1 LAQTALARL
10 TVAGLAGDTG
20 KTLVSTGLVR
30 TLKRRGLRVAT
41 FKKGPDYI
49 DSAWLAAAAGTAAR
63 NLDTYLMP
71 DSAIHAS
78 LARAARGSDVAVIEG
93 NRGLFDGMDSEGSH
107 STAQLAKLVGAPVVL
122 VVDATKVTRTVAAQ
136 VLGCEVMDPKLNL
149 AAVILNRVASGRH
162 EAVIREAIA
171 ETTDVPVLGAI
182 PRTENLD
189 LPSRHLGLVTV
200 AEHPRSEEMLERAA
214 SLVERF
220 VDVGGLLKVAREAP
234 RLEIVSESP
243 RPAPPAARVRIG
255 VARDVAFSFYYPENL
270 EELEQAGAELVYFSP
285 TTDET
290 LPQVDAIYIG
300 GGFPEVYAARLAENR
315 PFRHELKRRIAEGL
329 PAWAECGGLMYLA
342 QQLVTEGVS
351 RPMVGTLPIHV
362 EQTPRPQGHGYVAAR
377 VDSPNPFLADGS
389 VIRGHEFHY
398 SRITEG
404 TDALRTVLAIDR
416 GVGLGGGRD
425 GVQVGSVVATY
436 THLHAAGVPEWA
448 PAMVRAARGGE
459 PWA

>member
-1 LAQTALARL
+1 MAQTALARL

-30 TLKRRGLRVAT
+30 ALKRRGLRVAT

-49 DSAWLAAAAGTAAR
+49 DSAWLAAAAGSAAR

-71 DSAIHAS
+71 DSAIHLS
-78 LARAARGSDVAVIEG
+78 LARAARRSDIAVIEG

-149 AAVILNRVASGRH
+149 AAVILNRVASHRH

-171 ETTDVPVLGAI
+171 ETTDIPVLGAI

-189 LPSRHLGLVTV
+189 LPSRHLGLVPV

-214 SLVERF
+214 DLVDSS
-220 VDVGGLLKVAREAP
+220 VDVGALLALAREAP
-234 RLEIVSESP
+234 RLGAAPESP
-243 RPAPPAARVRIG
+243 RPAPLASRVRIG
-255 VARDVAFSFYYPENL
+255 VARDEAFSFYYPENL
-270 EELEQAGAELVYFSP
+270 EELEQAGAELVFVSP
-285 TTDET
+285 TADET
-290 LPQVDAIYIG
+290 LPDVDAFYVG
-300 GGFPEVYAARLAENR
+300 GGFPEVYAARLAGNR

-342 QQLVTEGVS
+342 QQLTVEGVS
-351 RPMVGTLPIHV
+351 RPMVGALPIHV
-362 EQTPRPQGHGYVAAR
+362 EQTGRPQGHGYVAAR

-398 SRITEG
+398 SRVTEG
-404 TDALRTVLAIDR
+404 AADLPTVLAVDR

-425 GVQVGSVVATY
+425 GVHVGSTVATY
-436 THLHAAGVPEWA
+436 THLHAAGVPDWA
-448 PAMVRAARGGE
+448 AAMVRAARGAE
-459 PWA
+459 P